1 MNILL
6 ILTLAL
12 TAQAY
17 PHRSRSKK
25 EIRKT
30 NDCVDPESLSIRQ
43 LKKLLKKKRRDARRL
58 RTPAVQYW
66 PDQSI
71 DPYFEPSLDNEFEFL
86 HDYPNDQPVR
96 FDFTGDIV
104 G

>member
-1 MNILL
+1 MGCFAKTAFNRG
-6 ILTLAL
+6 LTLSL
-12 TAQAY
+12 IQKLI
-17 PHRSRSKK
+17 KK
-25 EIRKT
+25 K
-30 NDCVDPESLSIRQ
+30 S
-43 LKKLLKKKRRDARRL
+43 KKRRDARRL

-71 DPYFEPSLDNEFEFL
+71 DPYFDSEFEFL

-96 FDFTGDIV
+96 FDFTGDMI

>member
-6 ILTLAL
+6 ILTIILS
-12 TAQAY
+12 AQAL

-25 EIRKT
+25 EIRNSK
-30 NDCVDPESLSIRQ
+30 DCVDPESLSIRQ
-43 LKKLLKKKRRDARRL
+43 LKKLIKKKSKKRRDARRL

-71 DPYFEPSLDNEFEFL
+71 DPYFEPEFEFL

-96 FDFTGDIV
+96 FDFTGDII